1 MPARRNFVSVALL
14 SVILCTLI
22 KESEESFSDQAEC
35 LRVCDLARQERS
47 KTGVQDSRSHI
58 CHQCLKRRKDRQSLT
73 IIQRQ
78 RRSLFQYSNC
88 VGATEGNSAPNNV
101 TSSKVTV
108 TFGQY
113 RNTSHW
119 YVNVSWTP
127 LKDFSGY
134 YATLIRLAFE
144 DDANVYCTKL
154 TKNQTFLDIN
164 ISFYGYTYPDP
175 IYLLVLG
182 LPYRSKKIKTPSY
195 RPTKPTPSTV
205 AETTANY
212 TDLNSSSTTA
222 PPTTPF
228 QTSVF
233 PTTNKNSSTTYFTSK
248 KTSPKEG
255 IFPTT
260 NEKTSTTQTF
270 ASINVRAT
278 KGKHFINVFKLFP
291 SDEKRVLINNESYFF
306 LHAGPNHT
314 PKYVAIAAASGIVL
328 GLALVLGF
336 LKCMFWY
343 ARRKRRGSF
352 PVPSGFDYHAFII
365 YSKEDEMMMKK
376 LQYLLE
382 ERYHLRCCIHYR
394 DFTPG
399 KPFTESMA
407 ESVHRSFKI
416 IAVYSQNF
424 VNSDYCTYELNL
436 VNYRLLNKNDNCL
449 VVFRID
455 GTDFN
460 KLPQGIHERS
470 VIDYHSVAERHFW
483 VRRLLRFLEVP
494 VNSDNQND
502 IAEQDE
508 DNNNT
513 CNNYHATGRKVRNS
527 FVRLN
532 STTSTDTT
540 VSYV

>member
-233 PTTNKNSSTTYFTSK
+233 PTTNKNPSVFPTTNKNSSTTYFTS
-248 KTSPKEG
+248 

-270 ASINVRAT
+270 AR
-278 KGKHFINVFKLFP
+278 
-291 SDEKRVLINNESYFF
+291 
-306 LHAGPNHT
+306 PNHT